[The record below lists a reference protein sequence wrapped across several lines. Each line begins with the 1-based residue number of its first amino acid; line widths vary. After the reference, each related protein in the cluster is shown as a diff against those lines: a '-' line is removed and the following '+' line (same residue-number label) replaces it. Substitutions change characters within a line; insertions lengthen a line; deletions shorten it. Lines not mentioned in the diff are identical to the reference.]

1 MVSGLKVRKVFFSKR
16 KEAMQHNPYY
26 QKVKANWE
34 QFQADW
40 HKKTAKMKE
49 AKADAQLQM
58 KMDKFEKDLENMS
71 EASED
76 KLEQWSKSAQAKIAE
91 FRAQVDAL

>member
-1 MVSGLKVRKVFFSKR
+1 MHKTN
-16 KEAMQHNPYY
+16 NPYY
-26 QKVKANWE
+26 QKVKSNWD

-40 HKKTAKMKE
+40 KKNAAKMKE

-58 KMDKFEKDLENMS
+58 KMDEFESDLDNMA

-76 KLEQWSKSAQAKIAE
+76 KLEKWSEAAQKKIAE
-91 FRAQVDAL
+91 FRAQMKV